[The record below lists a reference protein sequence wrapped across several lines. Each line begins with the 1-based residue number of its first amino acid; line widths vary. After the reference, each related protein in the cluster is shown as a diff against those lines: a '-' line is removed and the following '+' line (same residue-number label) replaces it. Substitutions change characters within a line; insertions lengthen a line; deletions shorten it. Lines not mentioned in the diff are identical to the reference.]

1 MISHEF
7 RTPLSTVLMF
17 IESLLTENLS
27 ASGRELVIII
37 ISQINLLLSLVN
49 DILDLRLMEENKFV
63 PK

>member
-1 MISHEF
+1 
-7 RTPLSTVLMF
+7 MF